1 MRVLLY
7 KTKHGGT
14 RKIAK
19 VINTYIGECILMDFD
34 EMEIELLDQADVIAI
49 GVPVYYGRLD
59 NDVVKFIKNNQE
71 FLIKR
76 NYSLF
81 VTGML
86 YSEFMRYVTD
96 AFDFHILKNMKVIS
110 GLGGALY
117 YPELSIAEK
126 MVLTVM
132 NKQSPV
138 IPKDHNK
145 TMYQNFNNN
154 EIEIFANKIK
164 RLDEKAT
171 GIIQ

>member
-1 MRVLLY
+1 MRILLY

-19 VINTYIGECILMDFD
+19 VINAYIGECILMDFD
-34 EMEIELLDQADVIAI
+34 EMEMDLLEQADVIAI
-49 GVPVYYGRLD
+49 GVPVYYGKLD
-59 NDVVKFIKNNQE
+59 HEVVKFIKENQE

-86 YSEFMRYVTD
+86 YSEFMRYVTNE
-96 AFDFHILKNMKVIS
+96 FDYSILKDMKVIS

-117 YPELSIAEK
+117 FPELSIAEK

-138 IPKDHNK
+138 IPKEHNK
-145 TMYQNFNNN
+145 KMYQNFNDI
-154 EIEIFANKIK
+154 EIEIFASKIK

>member
-1 MRVLLY
+1 MRILVY
-7 KTKHGGT
+7 KTKHGST

-19 VINTYIGECILMDFD
+19 VIDAYIGECVLMDFD
-34 EMEIELLDQADVIAI
+34 AMDISVLKKADVIAI
-49 GVPVYYGRLD
+49 GVPVYYGKLD
-59 NDVVKFIKNNQE
+59 QDVVNFIKHNQE

-96 AFDFHILKNMKVIS
+96 AFSFHILKNMKVIS

-117 YPELSIAEK
+117 YPDLSIAEK
-126 MVLTVM
+126 MALNLM
-132 NKQSPV
+132 NKISPV
-138 IPKDHNK
+138 IPKEHNEK
-145 TMYQNFNNN
+145 MYQNFNNN

-171 GIIQ
+171 GIQ

>member
-1 MRVLLY
+1 MRVIVY

-19 VINTYIGECILMDFD
+19 VIDAYIGDCILMDFEAID
-34 EMEIELLDQADVIAI
+34 LSVLEKADVIVI
-49 GVPVYYGRLD
+49 GVPVYYGEID
-59 NDVVKFIKNNQE
+59 KDVVNFIKNNQK

-76 NYSLF
+76 NYSLY

-86 YSEFMRYVTD
+86 YSEFMRYVTN

-117 YPELSIAEK
+117 YPELSVAEK
-126 MVLTVM
+126 MALTFM
-132 NKQSPV
+132 NSQSPV
-138 IPKDHNK
+138 IPKEHNK
-145 TMYQNFNNN
+145 DMYQNFNNN

-164 RLDEKAT
+164 RIDEKAT
-171 GIIQ
+171 STN

>member
-1 MRVLLY
+1 MRVIVY

-19 VINTYIGECILMDFD
+19 VIDAYIGDCVLMDFENID
-34 EMEIELLDQADVIAI
+34 MSVLEKADVVVLGA
-49 GVPVYYGRLD
+49 PVYYGKLD
-59 NDVVKFIKNNQE
+59 QEVVKFIKNNQD

-76 NYSLF
+76 NYSLY

-86 YSEFMRYVTD
+86 YSEFMRYVID

-117 YPELSIAEK
+117 FPELSIAEK

-132 NKQSPV
+132 NQQSPI
-138 IPKDHNK
+138 IPKEHNK
-145 TMYQNFNNN
+145 KMYQNFNNN

-164 RLDEKAT
+164 KLDEKAT
-171 GIIQ
+171 SEN